1 MGHSRAADETSAF
14 PEAFRIST
22 FSFPHYEEGEYS
34 GSRGAAEHAEKS
46 NLPPS
51 ALSAPPREKKI
62 STPFVSFQLF
72 QCPLFFCSW
81 GRRPRSR
88 RRTSLRTTF
97 EQANPRFTR
106 SRGARGENPIFLPP
120 RSPRLRVRKKSG
132 WQTRTERGTGC
143 AGFES
148 MPFRV
153 FLLKSQTVSICM
165 YFRLC
170 VILTSPRLV

>member
-1 MGHSRAADETSAF
+1 MWLRGH
-14 PEAFRIST
+14 
-22 FSFPHYEEGEYS
+22 G
-34 GSRGAAEHAEKS
+34 
-46 NLPPS
+46 
-51 ALSAPPREKKI
+51 
-62 STPFVSFQLF
+62 
-72 QCPLFFCSW
+72 FFCSW

-88 RRTSLRTTF
+88 LRTFLRTVF
-97 EQANPRFTR
+97 EQRPKAGFESMRSYPCLEGCGLWANQEQPTTTSALPGPSESQLSAFPIMKKGNTAVHAEPRSTR
-106 SRGARGENPIFLPP
+106 RKSNFPPSALSAPP
-120 RSPRLRVRKKSG
+120 REKKSG
-132 WQTRTERGTGC
+132 WQTRTERGTGR